1 MSSFMNIDREDAKHM
16 VGPGWSKIIDYL
28 YDNLEIPEKIRVFQV
43 KEKFGTLRFYT
54 SGTTKEEDVIIRN
67 AEKMSG
73 ETCEQC
79 GEPGTVKKQGYW
91 LTCLY
96 QDCFGIEEQHML
108 AARKENP
115 K

>member
-1 MSSFMNIDREDAKHM
+1 MNIDREDAKHM
-16 VGPGWSKIIDYL
+16 VGKGWSKIIDSL
-28 YDNLEIPEKIRVFQV
+28 YDNLPIPKKMQVHQV
-43 KEKFGTLRFYT
+43 KEKFGGLRFYVSACT
-54 SGTTKEEDVIIRN
+54 AEEYKIIDE
-67 AEKMSG
+67 ACELSEK
-73 ETCEQC
+73 TCEQC

-91 LTCLY
+91 LTCLC

>member
-1 MSSFMNIDREDAKHM
+1 MNIDREDAKHM
-16 VGPGWSKIIDYL
+16 VGKGWSKIIDYL

-91 LTCLY
+91 LTCLC